1 MPLLALAGS
10 LTVTVVVLAAFA
22 IAFTFVMVP
31 VLPELAAL
39 SQRLSAGYGGA
50 FALFNGAYAVGTLV
64 GPVAGGVGLA
74 VTSTRVVYAV
84 AGAVVAVG
92 GLLFL
97 AVEAAARSPLRP
109 ALLPGESMKE

>member
-1 MPLLALAGS
+1 LKAESGGILGGLLIVATIALASS
-10 LTVTVVVLAAFA
+10 LW
-22 IAFTFVMVP
+22 P
-31 VLPELAAL
+31 RSLPD
-39 SQRLSAGYGGA
+39 RA
-50 FALFNGAYAVGTLV
+50 FALINGAYSVGTLV